1 MCPQIHRSSQ
11 STQLGRVRIDLA
23 KELDVPGSA
32 VSVIKLPYDEHSC
45 LQKPIAMTLN
55 LKQVQECYIVTLA
68 QD

>member
-1 MCPQIHRSSQ
+1 M
-11 STQLGRVRIDLA
+11 DLA